1 METALAE
8 RPTTE
13 LAPVS
18 ANILEALRPFSP
30 DDGHKGTFLVMRVA
44 GLEQRMALKL
54 VNRKYRTYLEWK
66 ATDPYFKRID
76 ESIPDLIP
84 RFGGEAR
91 IIRTALLD
99 IEIIETGISIF
110 RRILHKEPVTEGM
123 WAYAVKMAGIRVPMM
138 NTQLE
143 SGNPW
148 ERLANSIKQTLTQ
161 RDLTITKDWDGRK
174 SITAREITIKPD
186 PEQVQRA
193 NAIVQAVLGQVSG
206 VEN

>member
-1 METALAE
+1 METTVTE

-13 LAPVS
+13 LVPAPT
-18 ANILEALRPFSP
+18 NILEALKPFSP

-44 GLEQRMALKL
+44 GLEQRIALKL
-54 VNRKYRTYLEWK
+54 VNRRYRTYLEWK
-66 ATDPYFKRID
+66 ITDPYFKQRDSQIT
-76 ESIPDLIP
+76 DLIP

-110 RRILHKEPVTEGM
+110 RKILHKEPVTEGM
-123 WAYAVKMAGIRVPMM
+123 WAYAVKMAGIRMPMM
-138 NTQLE
+138 NAQLE

-161 RDLTITKDWDGRK
+161 RDLTITKNWDGK
-174 SITAREITIKPD
+174 ESITAREITMKPD
-186 PEQVQRA
+186 PEQVKRA
-193 NAIVQAVLGQVSG
+193 NTIVQSILG
-206 VEN
+206 